1 MWVHRDWSTCKSV
14 SCLTTWAQE
23 SIKNSS
29 KKLET
34 AAIVIQMTA
43 RRQTVPTSNGHKNH
57 EKFLWERN
65 EYEELKEATTRNFH
79 SVQPRGSF
87 EVLSILFAFRRF
99 CSLTERQA
107 SRPEPRPAGLCRA
120 TIHPDHLRLT
130 RPRQLKCDV
139 FILTVFIPTT
149 KRFTG
154 MFEISGVFNL
164 QNLTGHLWT
173 CFHWLAVTD
182 DMITFLFLYFY
193 FCTNK
198 HGWLWP
204 WATDHMTLSRG
215 LPHSFILLHLHRL
228 LLSFIIMFLSFLFFF
243 TCYLYCFCN
252 FVAFMN
258 ILVQYFHVCQRK
270 LV

>member
-34 AAIVIQMTA
+34 AVIVIQMTA

-99 CSLTERQA
+99 CSLMERQA

-182 DMITFLFLYFY
+182 DMITFLFLHKQ
-193 FCTNK
+193 T
-198 HGWLWP
+198 WL
-204 WATDHMTLSRG
+204 TLTLGYRSHDPEPRA
-215 LPHSFILLHLHRL
+215 SSLLHPASSSSAFIVFYNHV
-228 LLSFIIMFLSFLFFF
+228 FIISVL
-243 TCYLYCFCN
+243 
-252 FVAFMN
+252 
-258 ILVQYFHVCQRK
+258 FHV
-270 LV
+270 LFVLFL